1 LAVLPFVMASEGES
15 HNHHEVSVAVPVV
28 KEERSSVDIA
38 DSGFCVDDA
47 GCKGSAGLKG
57 VKKGFL
63 IDSDSKDPLYT
74 SDEWRVQNFKVVSD
88 HGWLMGT

>member
-1 LAVLPFVMASEGES
+1 MASEGES
-15 HNHHEVSVAVPVV
+15 GSHHEVPEAVPVV
-28 KEERSSVDIA
+28 KEERSCVDIA

-47 GCKGSAGLKG
+47 GCKSSACSKG

-63 IDSDSKDPLYT
+63 IDSDSTDPLYT

-88 HGWLMGT
+88 LGWLTGT